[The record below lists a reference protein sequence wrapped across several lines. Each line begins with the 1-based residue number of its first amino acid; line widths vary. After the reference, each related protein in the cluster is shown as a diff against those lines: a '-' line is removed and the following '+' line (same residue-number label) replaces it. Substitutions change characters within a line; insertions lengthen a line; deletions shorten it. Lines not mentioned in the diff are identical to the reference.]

1 MKIFEL
7 LQESNQP
14 EPPKIR
20 NYVAKNAKSTTS
32 GAGAHKD
39 RKKAVKAGEVKHK
52 KDMFS
57 ETATAGST
65 NAASIGTV
73 VNPHISPGSARG
85 KPSYI
90 GSPGKSGTKAPPQPK
105 PKKQKPTDNAL
116 DMKNTSIF
124 GGSAIKR

>member
-1 MKIFEL
+1 MRISEL

-39 RKKAVKAGEVKHK
+39 RKKAAKAGEIKHK

-57 ETATAGST
+57 ETATAGATS
-65 NAASIGTV
+65 AASISTV
-73 VNPHISPGSARG
+73 INPHISPGSARG
-85 KPSYI
+85 KKSYI
-90 GSPGKSGTKAPPQPK
+90 GSPGKSGTKAPSQPK
-105 PKKQKPTDNAL
+105 PIKQKPTDNAL
-116 DMKNTSIF
+116 DMNTSIF
-124 GGSAIKR
+124 GGKSIKR